1 MGNSSSFGPIV
12 QADERYA
19 LRSRSEILSVLR
31 ALQKHGAMITLYF
44 DPGREFL
51 LTTILAV
58 NPESDELIL
67 DLGADARANKLLIE
81 ARQVHAVGNQD
92 RIRIEFVSNRA
103 AQTTFEKRTAFS
115 MGLPSVLTRLQRRDC
130 YRLDIPKGGR
140 VKALLQLSPAQPKEL
155 VEAELLDISCG
166 GVAIIRYAEGEP
178 LSVGTVYPACTI
190 NLPSIG
196 TISAPLEIC
205 SVADVT
211 LRSGTRSR
219 RIGCR
224 FVNLTGQMQTM
235 IQRFINN
242 VERER
247 ARLRW

>member
-1 MGNSSSFGPIV
+1 MGSSSSFEPIV

-19 LRSRSEILSVLR
+19 LRARSEILPVLR
-31 ALQKHGAMITLYF
+31 ALQKDGAIITLYF
-44 DPGREFL
+44 DQGPEFL

-58 NPESDELIL
+58 NPESNELIL
-67 DLGADARANKLLIE
+67 DLGADARANKLLLQ

-92 RIRIEFVSNRA
+92 RVRIEFVSNHVV
-103 AQTTFEKRTAFS
+103 QTTFEKRAAFS
-115 MGLPSVLTRLQRRDC
+115 MCLPSVLTRLQRRDF

-140 VKALLQLSPAQPKEL
+140 VKAFLQLSPAQPGAL

-166 GVAIIRYAEGEP
+166 GVAIIRYAEGEQ

-190 NLPSIG
+190 NLPAIG

-205 SVADVT
+205 SVADVA
-211 LRSGTRSR
+211 LRSGAHSR

-224 FVNLTGQMQTM
+224 FVKLTGQMQTM

-247 ARLRW
+247 ARLRG